1 MKKILYILLFTSI
14 VSTVTAQT
22 SYMSWQY
29 TMGFTTGNLNDYI
42 SQTSFRG
49 VTYDYTKLV
58 NGGVGVGLEIGWNT
72 FYEKK
77 SYDTYSYNNFDLSG
91 KQYRYTNNVPLL
103 FTVSYYVS
111 PDDDFTPFVGLGIGT
126 MWSERATAFGT
137 HTLYRDAW
145 PFTLRPEL
153 GILFDTGGVG
163 LALSGKYYYG
173 FETGDLPAQSYFT
186 VNVGLVF
193 IR

>member
-91 KQYRYTNNVPLL
+91 KQYRYNNNVPLPPPYDPPVG
-103 FTVSYYVS
+103 FNYYQN
-111 PDDDFTPFVGLGIGT
+111 DGIATRVGQPG
-126 MWSERATAFGT
+126 
-137 HTLYRDAW
+137 
-145 PFTLRPEL
+145 
-153 GILFDTGGVG
+153 
-163 LALSGKYYYG
+163 
-173 FETGDLPAQSYFT
+173 
-186 VNVGLVF
+186 
-193 IR
+193 